1 MPEEF
6 FTPLQEYEKARK
18 MAQKQYRASVSAGK
32 YPYLPALDDMLPYE
46 DIVSE
51 SYLGIVDI
59 PLDQIAGTKTASR
72 QNAFSNGFLPLFPPK
87 SEFGSKWINL
97 YQAQLDEG
105 IRDPIKAY
113 EFMNKFYIQEGNK
126 RVSVLKYVGVLPRVF
141 MFLSKMQIPLVDIS
155 FLQSV

>member
-18 MAQKQYRASVSAGK
+18 MAQKQYRSSVSAGK

-59 PLDQIAGTKTASR
+59 PLDQIAGTRR
-72 QNAFSNGFLPLFPPK
+72 QAVRMHFPMDFCHLFPPK

-97 YQAQLDEG
+97 YQAQLNEG
-105 IRDPIKAY
+105 IGIRLKPY

-126 RVSVLKYVGVLPRVF
+126 RVSVLELCAGQPVF
-141 MFLSKMQIPLVDIS
+141 MAM
-155 FLQSV
+155 